1 MSDYEIL
8 IDDNLYEVHCI
19 ECDEIVAILEK
30 NHKTV
35 AAQNYLCD
43 HCAIT
48 VNENKFAQQEIE
60 RLARLQQ

>member
-1 MSDYEIL
+1 MSEFEIM

-30 NHKTV
+30 NHSYDIS
-35 AAQNYLCD
+35 QNYLCD
-43 HCAIT
+43 QCAIT

-60 RLARLQQ
+60 RLARVTP